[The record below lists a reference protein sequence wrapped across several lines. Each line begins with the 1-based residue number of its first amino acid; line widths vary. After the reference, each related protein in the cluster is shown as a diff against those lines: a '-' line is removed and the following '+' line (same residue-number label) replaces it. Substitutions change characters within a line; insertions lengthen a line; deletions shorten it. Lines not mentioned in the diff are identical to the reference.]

1 MEGSTSS
8 TLTLGCVLGNS
19 PPSDVAL
26 AVILVRVVAMT
37 TAIISPT
44 STVYPRQGPS
54 RNAPQQQSPL
64 EQRPQHEH
72 HPFPQ
77 WGLHWI
83 YNRITSV

>member
-8 TLTLGCVLGNS
+8 ALTLGCVLGNS

-64 EQRPQHEH
+64 EQRPQ
-72 HPFPQ
+72 
-77 WGLHWI
+77 
-83 YNRITSV
+83 S